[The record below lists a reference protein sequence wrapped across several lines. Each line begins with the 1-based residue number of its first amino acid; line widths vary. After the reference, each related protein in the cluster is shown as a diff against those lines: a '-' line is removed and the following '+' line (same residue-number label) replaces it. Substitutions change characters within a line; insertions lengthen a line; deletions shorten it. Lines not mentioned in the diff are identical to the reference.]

1 MDAAEQIVAL
11 GYARTALSQLPRRS
25 RRAGAIFA
33 WLTRFQDALGLAPR
47 GTGAR
52 EDGQNDLFAAVG
64 GAGPDATEW
73 RAMLRRIEARTGRGR
88 RQRSAI
94 ALRLEG
100 VARAVGLDEV
110 ETALLGLAAR
120 YRLHRPVERLWDTV
134 SDAMGSAMRLSA
146 DAALMS
152 LFTGLPEASIERR
165 LAPGGTLRAA
175 GLLTIDADGE
185 LIVLD
190 RLRRHLSDAL
200 GIPPGGCGADSGEA
214 LLGRPLPPSL
224 TLEDFAHLGE
234 SAQHAVEILAGAL
247 RTRRPGTHILL
258 YGPPGTGKTELCKT
272 LAAAVGA
279 PLFAVGEAATDGH
292 EPGRSER
299 LAELRLAQRLLGGG
313 SPALLLFDE
322 AEDLFDHG
330 LSGLLQGRGGSRAHV
345 LRVLETTPVPVLW
358 TTNALAPLGPAVIR
372 RMTFAIELR
381 VPDVA
386 VRTRLWSR
394 ELARHG
400 VAMADTEVAE
410 LAREV
415 AAPPSVA
422 AAAVSA
428 AALTGGGA
436 AAVRRGVI
444 AVAKAMGAGRLPAA
458 AGLAPE
464 GFDPALANA
473 DVDLAALADRL
484 SAPEAPRAVSL
495 LLSGPPGTG
504 KSAFARALAERMGL
518 VPLIKRAS
526 DLLSR
531 WVGGSEQAIA
541 ATFQE
546 AAEEG
551 RFLILDEAD
560 GLLGDRRGAAHAWEI
575 TQVNELLTWME
586 HHPLPFVCTTN
597 LPERLDPACLR
608 RFLIRIRF
616 APLRPA
622 QARAAFRHHF
632 GLEPPSALASLP
644 PLVPADFALVSRRA
658 ALLGVSSDATALL
671 RLLEEEAL
679 ARPGATAPV
688 GFHLQ

>member
-1 MDAAEQIVAL
+1 I
-11 GYARTALSQLPRRS
+11 
-25 RRAGAIFA
+25 GAD
-33 WLTRFQDALGLAPR
+33 R
-47 GTGAR
+47 
-52 EDGQNDLFAAVG
+52 
-64 GAGPDATEW
+64 
-73 RAMLRRIEARTGRGR
+73 
-88 RQRSAI
+88 
-94 ALRLEG
+94 
-100 VARAVGLDEV
+100 
-110 ETALLGLAAR
+110 LAAR

-134 SDAMGSAMRLSA
+134 SDAMGGSMRLSA
-146 DAALMS
+146 DAGLMA
-152 LFTGLPEASIERR
+152 LFTGLPEATVERR
-165 LAPGGTLRAA
+165 LAPGGTLRTA
-175 GLLTIDADGE
+175 GLLTVDADGE

-200 GIPPGGCGADSGEA
+200 GIPPGGDGSGTGEA
-214 LLGRPLPPSL
+214 LLGRPLSSSL

-234 SAQHAVEILAGAL
+234 AVPHAAGILAGAL

-258 YGPPGTGKTELCKT
+258 YGPPGTGKTEFCKT

-279 PLFAVGEAATDGH
+279 PLFAVGEAAADGH
-292 EPGRSER
+292 EPGRGER

-322 AEDLFDHG
+322 AEDLFDHAI
-330 LSGLLQGRGGSRAHV
+330 SGLLHGQGGSRAHV

-386 VRTRLWSR
+386 VRARLWSR
-394 ELARHG
+394 ELARQG
-400 VAMADTEVAE
+400 VAMAETEVAE

-436 AAVRRGVI
+436 AAVRRGVL
-444 AVAKAMGAGRLPAA
+444 AVAKAMGGGRLPAA
-458 AGLAPE
+458 AGAASA

-484 SAPEAPRAVSL
+484 AAPGSPRAVSL

-518 VPLIKRAS
+518 APLVRRAS

-541 ATFQE
+541 AAFQE
-546 AAEEG
+546 AAEDS

-560 GLLGDRRGAAHAWEI
+560 GLLGDRRGAAQAWEI

-608 RFLIRIRF
+608 RFLVRIRF
-616 APLRPA
+616 SPLEPA
-622 QARAAFRHHF
+622 QVSASFRRSF
-632 GLEPPSALASLP
+632 GLEPPAALASLP
-644 PLVPADFALVSRRA
+644 PLVPADFALVARRA
-658 ALLGVSSDATALL
+658 ALLGVASDASALV
-671 RLLEEEAL
+671 RLLEAEAL
-679 ARPGATAPV
+679 ARPGVTAPV
-688 GFHLQ
+688 GFRPR